1 MCFIHHWRGHPKT
14 VFLTRQ
20 GSAASERKLSILAQ
34 ELRWGHMGL
43 GHVYFTWGVVDLVK
57 LGKNQRLQNLQ
68 TTMFLH
74 KPSKHAPKG
83 HIMRISPPLPK
94 YRSQP

>member
-1 MCFIHHWRGHPKT
+1 MGPYG
-14 VFLTRQ
+14 TR
-20 GSAASERKLSILAQ
+20 ACIF
-34 ELRWGHMGL
+34 HMR
-43 GHVYFTWGVVDLVK
+43 VVGLVK

-83 HIMRISPPLPK
+83 HIMRKSPPP
-94 YRSQP
+94 QIQITAIITVI

>member
-1 MCFIHHWRGHPKT
+1 MYISHG
-14 VFLTRQ
+14 
-20 GSAASERKLSILAQ
+20 G
-34 ELRWGHMGL
+34 G
-43 GHVYFTWGVVDLVK
+43 GVVDLVK

-83 HIMRISPPLPK
+83 HIMRISPPPPPPPK
-94 YRSQP
+94 KGKPPKKQKKKQKKKEKK